1 MPISSS
7 APRLE
12 SAQTL
17 LRHIRKPA
25 PEWSVDDISSFV
37 HERGIRVLSLMH
49 VGGDG
54 WLKTLD
60 FVPRDAVHLADVL
73 TGGERADGSS
83 LFGDLGIPV
92 DASDIVIRPRLS
104 SAFVDPF

>member
-1 MPISSS
+1 MPLSPSVPS
-7 APRLE
+7 LE

-25 PEWSVDDISSFV
+25 AEWTVDDIISFV

-60 FVPRDAVHLADVL
+60 FVPRDASHLADVL
-73 TGGERADGSS
+73 VGGEHHR
-83 LFGDLGIPV
+83 
-92 DASDIVIRPRLS
+92 
-104 SAFVDPF
+104 